1 MAPTDPGGE
10 PYDQFQLTARKTGFN
25 HSLLKVMNT
34 ITVFLFL
41 FFFFFFGG
49 GGSKSDTEFIKKEF
63 YAM

>member
-1 MAPTDPGGE
+1 MAPTDLGGE

-34 ITVFLFL
+34 VTVFLFL
-41 FFFFFFGG
+41 FSFGGG

-63 YAM
+63 YSM

>member
-41 FFFFFFGG
+41 FFFFFLGG
-49 GGSKSDTEFIKKEF
+49 GGFKIRH
-63 YAM
+63 